1 MDSAPS
7 RRCPFDA
14 ASKDGPRGGSPS
26 RLGGPQGYSAG
37 TRIPGRRATLAFGSR
52 AASPGGR
59 RVAGDGRFPVTPEN
73 ALRAELRL
81 CRSALPRFYPGAPGC
96 TGRSQPGK
104 GPGLAGSPGSLP
116 LGEEKGIP
124 STLSDRPA
132 SPSPLAQPA
141 CRLLPGPWIP
151 RGPPFLKGLAHS
163 VIHLSGNVL
172 TLLIPQHDDTV
183 REDLMCSVT
192 AEGHI

>member
-37 TRIPGRRATLAFGSR
+37 TRIPGRPATLAFGSR

-81 CRSALPRFYPGAPGC
+81 CRRALPRLYGGAPGC

-104 GPGLAGSPGSLP
+104 GPELAGSPGSLP
-116 LGEEKGIP
+116 RGEEKGIP
-124 STLSDRPA
+124 STLSDRPGIPCSPRPAGLPA
-132 SPSPLAQPA
+132 SPRALDS
-141 CRLLPGPWIP
+141 PGPSL
-151 RGPPFLKGLAHS
+151 FKGSRA
-163 VIHLSGNVL
+163 
-172 TLLIPQHDDTV
+172 Q
-183 REDLMCSVT
+183 
-192 AEGHI
+192 